1 MYRGGLNLGDSRPIS
16 YLGTNPRTMPLFL
29 VGLISAAALLSAFAR
44 EIRRLLTEP
53 NGFLPVFLLGMA
65 CQAIVGVVPIS
76 GDGISHAIHSTAG
89 IVLGLSLPLLMWRF
103 AAAQRPGRWR
113 QLSYGLMWLEA
124 TGCVAG
130 VALSR
135 ASLATVAEAVPAC
148 LFHLW
153 VVVVTVRWQS
163 VS

>member
-89 IVLGLSLPLLMWRF
+89 IVLGLSLGWSATC
-103 AAAQRPGRWR
+103 AARSADWWHPAANGWLRRP
-113 QLSYGLMWLEA
+113 
-124 TGCVAG
+124 
-130 VALSR
+130 ALR
-135 ASLATVAEAVPAC
+135 SLGPCRST
-148 LFHLW
+148 L
-153 VVVVTVRWQS
+153 R
-163 VS
+163 